1 MSVCFEWNFVHMLN
15 QRDECLERKKE
26 IETIIQKKKIMINE
40 KLLYENEFLK
50 EVNPM
55 NLSLFLFVYLF
66 IIYLLNSD
74 LVKRK
79 KNKNTV
85 MIF

>member
-1 MSVCFEWNFVHMLN
+1 MNALK
-15 QRDECLERKKE
+15 ERKRSKLLFK
-26 IETIIQKKKIMINE
+26 KKKIMINE